1 MGCMPSILV
10 VNAGATSVAA
20 VNATAWARA
29 ALAASGKRGGGF
41 GEACVP
47 CVHSR
52 SANLERTGSEVV
64 HSTIWS
70 EAWAPKLQI
79 GNSIL
84 SISLICLRIIMG
96 FIFQTASV
104 LTPMM
109 VKGTSDMRATRAVSV
124 WRPHGHSAPF
134 SAPLPLP
141 TVGCIFQYSHAT
153 AAQTLLLCKEPTQ
166 RSGRVVLYAS
176 LRGAVSAGRGVLDE
190 HVHRAASSI
199 MLM

>member
-1 MGCMPSILV
+1 
-10 VNAGATSVAA
+10 
-20 VNATAWARA
+20 
-29 ALAASGKRGGGF
+29 
-41 GEACVP
+41 
-47 CVHSR
+47 
-52 SANLERTGSEVV
+52 
-64 HSTIWS
+64 
-70 EAWAPKLQI
+70 
-79 GNSIL
+79 
-84 SISLICLRIIMG
+84 MG

-124 WRPHGHSAPF
+124 WRTHGHSAPF

-141 TVGCIFQYSHAT
+141 TVGYVFQYSHAT